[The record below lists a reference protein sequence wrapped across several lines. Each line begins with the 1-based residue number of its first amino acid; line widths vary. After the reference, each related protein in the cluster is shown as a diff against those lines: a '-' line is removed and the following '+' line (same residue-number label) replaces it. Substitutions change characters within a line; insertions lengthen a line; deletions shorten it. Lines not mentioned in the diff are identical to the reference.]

1 MVVKMLSFDTLL
13 ALMIYSSST
22 QKLSDIF
29 YLSKVKLQ
37 FSLTAYAKRQFHSNV
52 KQIPYI
58 IARKLRPI
66 IAQLIF
72 FKVLELF
79 SIDIQCRFLLKAT
92 TVLHPAGCVKLW
104 PTGCQNAQANRK
116 VWVPSVFSHISLKQ
130 AFYFFIFFF
139 FAKSKTNMTSHL
151 FISNLNCSEIKSI
164 YENS

>member
-22 QKLSDIF
+22 QKLSEIF

-104 PTGCQNAQANRK
+104 PTGCQNAQANKK

-130 AFYFFIFFF
+130 AFYYYYFFCKKQNKHDLSPLHF
-139 FAKSKTNMTSHL
+139 KSKLLRN
-151 FISNLNCSEIKSI
+151 
-164 YENS
+164 

>member
-22 QKLSDIF
+22 QKLSEIF

-104 PTGCQNAQANRK
+104 PTGCQNAQANKK

-130 AFYFFIFFF
+130 AFYLFIFFF
-139 FAKSKTNMTSHL
+139 CKKQNKHDLSPLHFKSKLLRN
-151 FISNLNCSEIKSI
+151 
-164 YENS
+164 

>member
-22 QKLSDIF
+22 QKLSEIF

-37 FSLTAYAKRQFHSNV
+37 FSLIAYAKRQFHSNV

-104 PTGCQNAQANRK
+104 PTGCQNAQANKK

-130 AFYFFIFFF
+130 AFYLFFSFFF
-139 FAKSKTNMTSHL
+139 FFFCKKQNKHDLSPLHFKSKLLRN
-151 FISNLNCSEIKSI
+151 
-164 YENS
+164 

>member
-22 QKLSDIF
+22 QKLSEIF

-104 PTGCQNAQANRK
+104 PTGCQNAQANKK

-130 AFYFFIFFF
+130 AFYFFFFF
-139 FAKSKTNMTSHL
+139 CKKQNKHDLSPLHFKSKLLRN
-151 FISNLNCSEIKSI
+151 
-164 YENS
+164 

>member
-22 QKLSDIF
+22 QKLSEIF
-29 YLSKVKLQ
+29 YLSNVKLQ

-104 PTGCQNAQANRK
+104 PTGCQNAQANKK

-130 AFYFFIFFF
+130 AFYLFFF
-139 FAKSKTNMTSHL
+139 FCKKQNKHDLSPLHFKSKLLRN
-151 FISNLNCSEIKSI
+151 
-164 YENS
+164 

>member
-22 QKLSDIF
+22 QNLSEIF

-104 PTGCQNAQANRK
+104 PTGCQNAQANK

-130 AFYFFIFFF
+130 AFYLFIFFLQK
-139 FAKSKTNMTSHL
+139 AKQT
-151 FISNLNCSEIKSI
+151 
-164 YENS
+164 

>member
-22 QKLSDIF
+22 QKLREIF
-29 YLSKVKLQ
+29 YLSMVKLQ

-92 TVLHPAGCVKLW
+92 
-104 PTGCQNAQANRK
+104 
-116 VWVPSVFSHISLKQ
+116 SVAPCRLCKALAYWLSE
-130 AFYFFIFFF
+130 
-139 FAKSKTNMTSHL
+139 
-151 FISNLNCSEIKSI
+151 CSG
-164 YENS
+164 

>member
-22 QKLSDIF
+22 QKLSEIF

-130 AFYFFIFFF
+130 AFYFFILFFF
-139 FAKSKTNMTSHL
+139 CKKQNKHDLSPLHFKSKLLRN
-151 FISNLNCSEIKSI
+151 
-164 YENS
+164 

>member
-22 QKLSDIF
+22 QKLSEIF

-58 IARKLRPI
+58 IARKLHPI

-104 PTGCQNAQANRK
+104 PTGCQNAQANKK

-130 AFYFFIFFF
+130 AFYLFIFFCKKQNKHDLSPLHF
-139 FAKSKTNMTSHL
+139 KSKLLRN
-151 FISNLNCSEIKSI
+151 
-164 YENS
+164 

>member
-22 QKLSDIF
+22 QKLSEIF

-52 KQIPYI
+52 KQILYI

-130 AFYFFIFFF
+130 AFYFFLFFF
-139 FAKSKTNMTSHL
+139 FFKKQNKHDLSPLHFKSKLLRN
-151 FISNLNCSEIKSI
+151 
-164 YENS
+164 